1 MAHGP
6 QGVAATHTHRVQR
19 SHGAAVGYGWANGF
33 YRLYE
38 VNVGS
43 DHDDDEGRSRVVGLG
58 SPHGRRGAICAQMG
72 WSWEF
77 LHHGISWALVQRIL
91 ADQARI
97 VDGKEK
103 KTVRLTEKNA
113 DEIIKQLLGG

>member
-1 MAHGP
+1 
-6 QGVAATHTHRVQR
+6 
-19 SHGAAVGYGWANGF
+19 
-33 YRLYE
+33 
-38 VNVGS
+38 
-43 DHDDDEGRSRVVGLG
+43 
-58 SPHGRRGAICAQMG
+58 MG

-77 LHHGISWALVQRIL
+77 LHHGISWALIQRIL